1 MEREIR
7 GEQLVKVV
15 AIGSEY
21 MLKLM
26 LRMIGGLKGVRGQ
39 RRRLPVDEEDV
50 EMPFVRLLS
59 D

>member
-1 MEREIR
+1 VEREIR